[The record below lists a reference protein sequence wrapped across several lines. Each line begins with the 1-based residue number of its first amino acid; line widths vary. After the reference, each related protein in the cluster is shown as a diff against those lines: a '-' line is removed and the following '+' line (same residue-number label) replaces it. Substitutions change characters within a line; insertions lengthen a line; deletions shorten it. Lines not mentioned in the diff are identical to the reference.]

1 MTAKIAYL
9 MDHYVGPQA
18 GTEGQLL
25 QLVRH
30 LDRSRYEPSMALL
43 RSSEYIGSNPFLCPV
58 KVLDI
63 TKLASL
69 RAVLK
74 IVRYALVLRRE
85 GCRLVHCFF
94 NDASIFAP
102 FFLKV
107 FGIRVLVSRRD
118 MGFWYTPLNLVVLRL
133 VAPFVDHYVANSR
146 AVKLQVRKQEWVPD
160 RKITVIYNGY
170 VFSTS
175 SADQATAVAMIPGVP
190 DGAPVVGIVANLSP
204 IKRMDTLV
212 EAFALANQQY
222 CSAYLIV
229 VGDNKSSKHAVS
241 TLAELEALASR
252 LGIRERIIFVGRA
265 EDPMPYINRFTVAVL
280 CSESEGFSNSI
291 IEYMSARRPTVCT
304 DVGGN
309 AEIVQDGHNGFLV
322 PVGDVGVL
330 ADRLVQLLSDSALAR
345 RLGEAGSETVRAY
358 THTRM
363 VAEQM
368 ACYDRVLAGSG
379 GRWRER
385 LRRWLRRT

>member
-1 MTAKIAYL
+1 MAAKITYL
-9 MDHYVGPQA
+9 VDHYVGPQA

-25 QLVRH
+25 QLVSH
-30 LDRSRYEPSMALL
+30 LDRSRYEPSMTLF
-43 RSSEYIGSNPFLCPV
+43 RNSEYIEGNPFPCSV
-58 KVLDI
+58 RVLDI

-74 IVRYALVLRRE
+74 TVRYALSLRRE

-107 FGIRVLVSRRD
+107 FGIHVLVSRRD
-118 MGFWYTPLNLVVLRL
+118 MGFWYTPLNLALLRL
-133 VAPFVDHYVANSR
+133 VAPFVDHYVTNSR

-160 RKITVIYNGY
+160 RKISVIYNGY
-170 VFSTS
+170 IFSAKR
-175 SADQATAVAMIPGVP
+175 ADQVTAVATIPGVP
-190 DGAPVVGIVANLSP
+190 DGASVVGIVANLSP

-212 EAFALANQQY
+212 EAFARASRQ
-222 CSAYLIV
+222 CFDAYLII
-229 VGDNKSSKHAVS
+229 VGDNKSSKHAIN

-252 LGIRERIIFVGRA
+252 LRIRERVIFAGRTA
-265 EDPMPYINRFTVAVL
+265 DPMPYINQFSVAVL

-291 IEYMSARRPTVCT
+291 IEYMSAGRPTVCT

-309 AEIVQDGHNGFLV
+309 AEIVRDGHNGFLV
-322 PVGDVGVL
+322 PVGDVGAL

-345 RLGEAGSETVRAY
+345 RLGEAAAETVRAY

-368 ACYDRVLAGSG
+368 ACYDRILGDSG
-379 GRWRER
+379 GRWREY
-385 LRRWLRRT
+385 LLRWLRRT

>member
-1 MTAKIAYL
+1 MTAKIVYL
-9 MDHYVGPQA
+9 VDHYVGPQA

-25 QLVRH
+25 QLVRY
-30 LDRSRYEPSMALL
+30 LDRSRYEPSMTLF
-43 RSSEYIGSNPFLCPV
+43 RGGEYIEDNPLPCPV

-63 TKLASL
+63 TRLASL

-74 IVRYALVLRRE
+74 IVRYALALRRE

-94 NDASIFAP
+94 NDSSIFAP

-107 FGIRVLVSRRD
+107 LGIRVLVSRRD
-118 MGFWYTPLNLVVLRL
+118 MGFWYTPLNLAVLRL
-133 VAPFVDHYVANSR
+133 VAPFVDCYVANSR
-146 AVKLQVRKQEWVPD
+146 AVKQRVRQQEWVSD
-160 RKITVIYNGY
+160 EKISVIYNGY
-170 VFSTS
+170 VFSAES
-175 SADQATAVAMIPGVP
+175 PDQATAVVTIPGVP
-190 DGAPVVGIVANLSP
+190 HRAPVVGIVANLRP

-212 EAFALANQQY
+212 EAFALASRQF
-222 CSAYLIV
+222 SDARLVI
-229 VGDNKSSKHAVS
+229 VGDKASQQAAS
-241 TLAELEALASR
+241 TLAELEALASG
-252 LGIRERIIFVGRA
+252 LGIRERVIFVGRA

-291 IEYMSARRPTVCT
+291 IEYMSAGCPTVCT

-309 AEIVQDGHNGFLV
+309 AEIVRDGHNGFLV
-322 PVGDVGVL
+322 PAGDVGAL
-330 ADRLVQLLSDSALAR
+330 ADRLVQLLSDDALAR
-345 RLGEAGSETVRAY
+345 RLGEAGAETVRAY

-368 ACYDRVLAGSG
+368 VCYDRVLAGSS

-385 LRRWLRRT
+385 LLRWLRRT